1 MIMREFDGME
11 LQDRLLR
18 IEAKLDKLT
27 DQLSE
32 LGRID
37 ERTDAA
43 HARLN
48 RHETRLDWIEREHRE
63 LVEQFQKHS
72 GTAMMWERAGWILF
86 AALLTIAGQVL
97 QI

>member
-1 MIMREFDGME
+1 MRDSENME

-18 IEAKLDKLT
+18 IEEKLDRLT

-32 LGRID
+32 MGRID

-48 RHETRLDWIEREHRE
+48 RHETRIDWIEREHRE
-63 LVEQFQKHS
+63 LVEEFKKQS
-72 GTAMMWERAGWILF
+72 GTAMVWERFAWIIFAGIL
-86 AALLTIAGQVL
+86 AIAGQVL
-97 QI
+97 K

>member
-1 MIMREFDGME
+1 MRDSDGME

-18 IEAKLDKLT
+18 IEEKLDKLT

-48 RHETRLDWIEREHRE
+48 RHETRIDWIEKEHRE
-63 LVEQFQKHS
+63 LVEQFQKQQGS
-72 GTAMMWERAGWILF
+72 TALYERAGWLLF
-86 AALLTIAGQVL
+86 AAIVGAVAHLLK
-97 QI
+97 

>member
-1 MIMREFDGME
+1 ME

-18 IEAKLDKLT
+18 IEEKLDKLT

-32 LGRID
+32 MGRID

-48 RHETRLDWIEREHRE
+48 RHEHRLDWIEREHRE
-63 LVEQFQKHS
+63 LVEQFQKHQGS
-72 GTAMMWERAGWILF
+72 SAMWERAGWIMF
-86 AALLTIAGQVL
+86 AAIIGAAGHLLR
-97 QI
+97 

>member
-1 MIMREFDGME
+1 ME

-18 IEAKLDKLT
+18 IEEKLDKLT

-48 RHETRLDWIEREHRE
+48 RHETRIDWIEKEHRE
-63 LVEQFQKHS
+63 LVEQFQKQQGS
-72 GTAMMWERAGWILF
+72 TALYERAGWVLF
-86 AALLTIAGQVL
+86 AAIVGAVAHLLK
-97 QI
+97 